1 MFSPLASTLEC
12 NTRVRNHVGIRVSVW
27 VKECEKG
34 GGHLGR
40 EGTFWGLNLT
50 GASVFSE
57 KTVGSANAA
66 KKRQLSKSI

>member
-12 NTRVRNHVGIRVSVW
+12 NTRVRDDVGIRVWVW

-34 GGHLGR
+34 GGGYLGG

-50 GASVFSE
+50 GAVFSE
-57 KTVGSANAA
+57 KTVGSADAA
-66 KKRQLSKSI
+66 IKRQLSK